1 MSNTELQERMDQIIV
16 GATLTDEAAS
26 NSLYELEQDV
36 ILDVIEFM
44 GGEHRFHAIYK
55 DIESTSH
62 VDSTSQSAAVHV
74 PALKRSKIPSVKEAN
89 GKLVSK
95 FYDKHKDEIIRFCG
109 VALSHRGFDSLVAYV
124 TEETKKDGDD
134 YTQDDIALALY
145 AGEGVKYPVERK
157 TILKHAKIDAE
168 RIAISIVAEELM
180 STYIDMNYGS

>member
-1 MSNTELQERMDQIIV
+1 MSNNDLQERMDQIIV

-26 NSLYELEQDV
+26 NSLYELKDCV
-36 ILDVIEFM
+36 ILGMIEFM
-44 GGEHRFHAIYK
+44 GDEHRFHEIYK
-55 DIESTSH
+55 DVEN
-62 VDSTSQSAAVHV
+62 TSQSAAAHV

-89 GKLVSK
+89 GKLVSQ
-95 FYDKHKDEIIRFCG
+95 FYDKHKDEIVRFCG

-145 AGEGVKYPVERK
+145 AGESATYPAARK

-168 RIAISIVAEELM
+168 RIAMSIVVEELM
-180 STYIDMNYGS
+180 STYIDMSYGL